1 MVNIIH
7 YLYRLYTID
16 KAINMVL
23 IIKLF
28 LRIYIGCYFRNVDM
42 EAPVV
47 GHPHAH
53 DFLVIV
59 CVCSNAR
66 YQTLRCI

>member
-1 MVNIIH
+1 
-7 YLYRLYTID
+7 
-16 KAINMVL
+16 MVL
-23 IIKLF
+23 ILKLF

-47 GHPHAH
+47 RPAHVH

-59 CVCSNAR
+59 RVCSNAR
-66 YQTLRCI
+66 YQNLCCI